1 MSFKRF
7 EADDL
12 VVSAEPVSAPVWST
26 NTPILST
33 FFTSSTQPTSTSGN
47 YYLDI
52 YQTGS
57 QLNGSE
63 VQLAIAYG
71 DAAGLGTAPYN
82 SAVPGYSPTK
92 TVYGQYRTLVLGD
105 EESSFKFGGSITSDY
120 FYAISIDRDRYRE
133 SLLPGTFNLT
143 LTNGANTL
151 KLTDNS
157 AATSTIQF
165 NDAGR
170 VFEVVSGS
178 NGIPATVVNSTGF
191 TLASGSYGFFLPDI
205 GTILLSGLAL
215 SGSAA
220 QGGIGLSIN
229 RGTTA
234 LAVTATNAAK
244 LYDAIKTGAAFQL
257 NYQETVSS
265 QFVFTRVRNSEF
277 NYSTN
282 PSYITGSG
290 DLRISNMVNAP
301 QSYITSVG
309 MYNDNNEL
317 LAVAKLSRPLLK
329 DFTKEALI
337 RIKLDF

>member
-26 NTPILST
+26 GTPILTT
-33 FFTSSTQPTSTSGN
+33 FFTSSTQPATTSGT
-47 YYLDI
+47 YYLDV

-57 QLNGSE
+57 TLDGAA
-63 VQLAIAYG
+63 VQFAIAYA
-71 DAAGLGTAPYN
+71 DAVGSGSSPFNTA
-82 SAVPGYSPTK
+82 VVGKSPSS

-105 EESSFKFGGSITSDY
+105 EESSFSFGGTTSPY
-120 FYAISIDRDRYRE
+120 FYAITIDRDRFKE
-133 SLLPGTFNLT
+133 SLLPASFNLK
-143 LTNGANTL
+143 LTSGSSNL
-151 KLTDNS
+151 MLTDNS
-157 AATSTIQF
+157 AVTTTVSF

-170 VFEVVSGS
+170 VYQVISGS
-178 NGIPATVVNSTGF
+178 NGTPYTGVNANGYSVG
-191 TLASGSYGFFLPDI
+191 SGSYGWFLPDI
-205 GTILLSGLAL
+205 GVILLNPEVLDE
-215 SGSAA
+215 SAA
-220 QGGIGLSIN
+220 NGGIVLGTT
-229 RGTTA
+229 RGTT
-234 LAVTATNAAK
+234 TPSPTNMAR
-244 LYDAIKTGAAFQL
+244 LYNAIKAGGNFQL
-257 NYQETVSS
+257 NYRETVSS

-301 QSYITSVG
+301 QTYITTVG

>member
-1 MSFKRF
+1 MKYDIRINK
-7 EADDL
+7 
-12 VVSAEPVSAPVWST
+12 VVICYIS
-26 NTPILST
+26 NIKIPILTT

-71 DAAGLGTAPYN
+71 DVDGKGTAPYN

-105 EESSFKFGGSITSDY
+105 EESTFKFGGSITSDY

-143 LTNGANTL
+143 LTNGANSL

-170 VFEVVSGS
+170 VFQVVSGS
-178 NGIPATVVNSTGF
+178 NGTPATVVNSTGF

-220 QGGIGLSIN
+220 QGGLGLSIN

-234 LAVTATNAAK
+234 PAVTATNVAK
-244 LYDAIKTGAAFQL
+244 LYDAIKAGAAFQL

>member
-71 DAAGLGTAPYN
+71 DVAGLGTAPYN

-92 TVYGQYRTLVLGD
+92 TIYGQYRTLVLGD

-178 NGIPATVVNSTGF
+178 NGTPATVVNSTGF
-191 TLASGSYGFFLPDI
+191 TLASGSYGYFLPDI

-234 LAVTATNAAK
+234 PAVTATNTAK
-244 LYDAIKTGAAFQL
+244 LYDAIKAGAAFQL

>member
-170 VFEVVSGS
+170 VFEVVS
-178 NGIPATVVNSTGF
+178 
-191 TLASGSYGFFLPDI
+191 
-205 GTILLSGLAL
+205 
-215 SGSAA
+215 
-220 QGGIGLSIN
+220 
-229 RGTTA
+229 
-234 LAVTATNAAK
+234 
-244 LYDAIKTGAAFQL
+244 
-257 NYQETVSS
+257 
-265 QFVFTRVRNSEF
+265 
-277 NYSTN
+277 
-282 PSYITGSG
+282 
-290 DLRISNMVNAP
+290 
-301 QSYITSVG
+301 
-309 MYNDNNEL
+309 
-317 LAVAKLSRPLLK
+317 
-329 DFTKEALI
+329 
-337 RIKLDF
+337 